1 MTHPFLTL
9 DDLDLDGSKV
19 LVRVDFNSPI
29 DPERRDLMDDTRI
42 ISHIETLRALKD
54 AAVVV
59 MAHQSRPGKNDF
71 TTLQPHARR
80 LRRHMDMPVHFE
92 DTLFSNNALRRIDE
106 LESGEI
112 MLLENV
118 RFYSEEISL
127 KGDAETLSKCRYIR
141 KLAPHFDIFVNDAFA
156 AAHRAQPSTVGF
168 IPHLPS
174 AAGMLME
181 RELTVLGKVLSTSQK
196 PSIALLGGAKADDSI
211 RIMENMLG
219 NDIVDKVLTTGVVGN
234 IMLLAKGV
242 SLGKPSETFIKKHI
256 SKSDEI
262 LEKGRSLLEKYK
274 DRIEVPTDVA
284 LNVDGTRRGLTVERL
299 PSEKPI
305 HDIGLDTVVHYANEI
320 EGAGSVI
327 VNGPSGVFELP
338 EFAFGTE
345 ELFLALSRSKG
356 FTVAGGGETSA
367 VLTRMGLKGEVDHV
381 STGGGACITMLGGKQ
396 LEVDKALRTAK
407 QWYEEGRY
415 H

>member
-42 ISHIETLRALKD
+42 VSHVETLRGLRD

-59 MAHQSRPGKNDF
+59 LAHQSRPGKNDF
-71 TTLQPHARR
+71 TTLHPHARR
-80 LRRHMDMPVHFE
+80 LRRHLDSPVHFE
-92 DTLFSNNALRRIDE
+92 DTLFSNNALKRIDE
-106 LESGEI
+106 LESGEVL
-112 MLLENV
+112 LLENV

-168 IPHLPS
+168 MPHLPS
-174 AAGMLME
+174 AAGMLMD
-181 RELTVLGKVLSTSQK
+181 RELTILGKVLSSSQR
-196 PSIALLGGAKADDSI
+196 PAIALLGGAKADDSI
-211 RIMENMLG
+211 RIMENMLD

-234 IMLLAKGV
+234 IMLMAKGV
-242 SLGKPSETFIKKHI
+242 SLGEPSESFIRKHI
-256 SKSDEI
+256 SKADEI
-262 LEKGRSLLEKYK
+262 LAKGKSLLEKYK

-320 EGAGSVI
+320 ESAGSVI

-367 VLTRMGLKGEVDHV
+367 VLTRMGLKGEIDHV
-381 STGGGACITMLGGKQ
+381 STGGGACISMLGGTRLQ
-396 LEVDKALRTAK
+396 VDQALRTAK
-407 QWYEEGRY
+407 KWYEEGRY

>member
-1 MTHPFLTL
+1 M
-9 DDLDLDGSKV
+9 
-19 LVRVDFNSPI
+19 
-29 DPERRDLMDDTRI
+29 
-42 ISHIETLRALKD
+42 
-54 AAVVV
+54 
-59 MAHQSRPGKNDF
+59 
-71 TTLQPHARR
+71 
-80 LRRHMDMPVHFE
+80 
-92 DTLFSNNALRRIDE
+92 
-106 LESGEI
+106 
-112 MLLENV
+112 
-118 RFYSEEISL
+118 
-127 KGDAETLSKCRYIR
+127 
-141 KLAPHFDIFVNDAFA
+141 
-156 AAHRAQPSTVGF
+156 
-168 IPHLPS
+168 PHLPS

-181 RELTVLGKVLSTSQK
+181 RELTILGKVLSSSQK

-234 IMLLAKGV
+234 IMLMAKGV
-242 SLGKPSETFIKKHI
+242 SLGDPSESFIKKHI

-262 LEKGRSLLEKYK
+262 LAKGKSLLEKYK

-284 LNVDGTRRGLTVERL
+284 INVDGTRRGLTVERL
-299 PSEKPI
+299 PSDKPI

-367 VLTRMGLKGEVDHV
+367 VLTRMGLKGEIDHV
-381 STGGGACITMLGGKQ
+381 STGGGACITMLGGQQ
-396 LEVDKALRTAK
+396 LHVDAALCTAK

-415 H
+415 R